1 LLKIYAIKSASNN
14 YPIIML
20 KYIDKNF

>member
-14 YPIIML
+14 YQIIML
-20 KYIDKNF
+20 KYIDKIF